1 MKKIEIVS
9 DGSSYFF
16 ESEELM
22 SFRVGTGYSNN
33 QMYANGLSG
42 GIQSSELAGAL
53 YVSERLP
60 NSTAWKTVA
69 VFKTWEHVQ
78 EIG

>member
-1 MKKIEIVS
+1 MKKIEVVS

-22 SFRVGTGYSNN
+22 SFRVGAGYSPN
-33 QMYANGLSG
+33 QMYVSG